1 MENNNQPPIQSETNP
16 FNNINP
22 QLSEPASN
30 TTTVMAN
37 TAPASNTDDAKIKR
51 VAKILGIILALL
63 VVGAVIFL
71 ILYKPNG
78 ATTDNT
84 PETPDN
90 TAQSSEDEQ
99 KNAQRYSTAKDPET
113 GQREQFGSDENK
125 ENSGEAFVEYQT
137 EIINNVQS
145 TDEETFDAKLSTA
158 VYYMAMERYSEA
170 KEILN
175 SFDQTSLS
183 EDQQERLANVNANLQ
198 TLENG
203 GELAE

>member
-1 MENNNQPPIQSETNP
+1 MENNNQPPIQSEANP

-22 QLSEPASN
+22 QPSEPASS
-30 TTTVMAN
+30 TAATVPN
-37 TAPASNTDDAKIKR
+37 VTPVNPDDAKIKR
-51 VAKILGIILALL
+51 VAKILGILLALL
-63 VVGAVIFL
+63 VIGAVIFL
-71 ILYKPNG
+71 ILYKPNET
-78 ATTDNT
+78 TTDNT
-84 PETPDN
+84 PETADN
-90 TAQSSEDEQ
+90 TAQSEDEQ
-99 KNAQRYSTAKDPET
+99 KSAQRYSTAKDSET

-183 EDQQERLANVNANLQ
+183 EDQQERLANVNADLQ
-198 TLENG
+198 ILENG
-203 GELAE
+203 GELNE